1 MVNLNQTSFAPRRSL
16 EVVNTGGFLVN
27 NPEAELSSRGDSVTP
42 SPMANRYILNSDDD
56 GSFSII
62 DIFTGWNARHVGRE
76 LTRIPAHMA
85 QSGLA
90 LMNALDAA
98 ERLEHSR
105 AVETSRSPS

>member
-1 MVNLNQTSFAPRRSL
+1 
-16 EVVNTGGFLVN
+16 VN
-27 NPEAELSSRGDSVTP
+27 NAEPTLSSKGDSVTP
-42 SPMANRYILNSDDD
+42 SRMANRYILNSDDD

-62 DIFTGWNARHVGRE
+62 DIFTGWKARHVGRE

-98 ERLEHSR
+98 ERLDHSKT
-105 AVETSRSPS
+105 VEASRSAS

>member
-1 MVNLNQTSFAPRRSL
+1 MNKLDTA
-16 EVVNTGGFLVN
+16 
-27 NPEAELSSRGDSVTP
+27 LSRKGDSATP
-42 SPMANRYILNSDDD
+42 FPMANRYILNSDDD

-62 DIFTGWNARHVGRE
+62 DIFTGWTARHVGRE

-98 ERLEHSR
+98 ERMEHGR
-105 AVETSRSPS
+105 AVETSRSAT